1 MVRDCL
7 ILITSTFSY
16 VVVVPKR
23 HCLFLSII
31 IININKNFVES
42 NNLLSLWYIKTN
54 TMKLKQLFLAV
65 TITLFAISCTK
76 QDTFTPQPNVVK
88 IEETIKTSSVGTTS
102 ESNLKAYI
110 FVEPQSK
117 LGLIVNYLKSVPR
130 STQTV
135 FSTPFYG
142 FFTGLPIKSTNYTDL
157 INYIN
162 IPHWYNGT
170 LPAVIQ
176 SEIPQISGGPDT
188 HGNTKTAYNFTT
200 IKINKGT
207 LNEYGWVTVLI
218 PVNAMS
224 NDTKKQVKIAYYAKN
239 GTKIVSSGNNTQTI
253 INTNSTLYSFVLN
266 YTGTRIPAGQY
277 RVYSTY
283 GGTEMRVKFNT
294 TNDVYFRGA
303 SN

>member
-1 MVRDCL
+1 
-7 ILITSTFSY
+7 
-16 VVVVPKR
+16 
-23 HCLFLSII
+23 
-31 IININKNFVES
+31 
-42 NNLLSLWYIKTN
+42 
-54 TMKLKQLFLAV
+54 MKIKQLFVGIISLSV
-65 TITLFAISCTK
+65 LLVSCSKEDVYVPKQESVSEKTVITTMAIS
-76 QDTFTPQPNVVK
+76 PA
-88 IEETIKTSSVGTTS
+88 SV
-102 ESNLKAYI
+102 ELPKAYI
-110 FVEPQSK
+110 FIEPQSK
-117 LGLIVNYLKSVPR
+117 LSLVVNYLKSVPR

-135 FSTPFYG
+135 SSTPFYG

-162 IPHWYNGT
+162 MPHWYNGT

-176 SEIPQISGGPDT
+176 SEIPQSSGGFDSQ
-188 HGNTKTAYNFTT
+188 GNSKTAYNFTT
-200 IKINKGT
+200 VKINKGT

-277 RVYSTY
+277 RVYSSY
-283 GGTEMRVKFNT
+283 GGTSMRIGFNGK
-294 TNDVYFRGA
+294 NDVYFRGA